1 MMLATPAAAM
11 QLAVPNVCGTLIG
24 FGVSYAVAAAA
35 CGGGRTEQP
44 TPGAA
49 RLLHSMN
56 NENIPRTRTLGVALC
71 TVMALITGGAGAGIS
86 MPSFAEQ
93 VVYAMWFAM
102 MAMVDEF
109 YDTLPLL
116 NAANARPPQHLQAIC
131 WGLLLLPIP
140 YLLAAQDVYKLF
152 ALQFVGSQIMGS
164 KLDLP
169 EFKAAVALGLPIVA
183 LIAWQSGVA
192 LSGMSLVGMAVLS
205 LSHVVYETHDESPL
219 LMRLRAKLSWIPD
232 SGWLVFNQH
241 FQMVLLVMLGLL
253 PPQWLCCVT
262 AAYPVAKIG
271 VARGALSRLGT
282 SASGAVRV
290 PSAVERSYSIPLRS
304 RTLRVAMSAIRTAGA
319 GLAVVAVLPKLLFKT
334 GGRFA

>member
-1 MMLATPAAAM
+1 
-11 QLAVPNVCGTLIG
+11 
-24 FGVSYAVAAAA
+24 
-35 CGGGRTEQP
+35 
-44 TPGAA
+44 
-49 RLLHSMN
+49 MN
-56 NENIPRTRTLGVALC
+56 SENIPRTRTLGVALMM
-71 TVMALITGGAGAGIS
+71 VMALVVGGAGAGIS
-86 MPSFAEQ
+86 MPSFVEQ
-93 VVYAMWFAM
+93 VVYSVWFAM

-116 NAANARPPQHLQAIC
+116 NAANDRPPQHLQAIC
-131 WGLLLLPIP
+131 WGLLLAPIP

-192 LSGMSLVGMAVLS
+192 LTGMSLVGMAVLS
-205 LSHVVYETHDESPL
+205 LSHVIYETHDESPL

-271 VARGALSRLGT
+271 VARGALSQLG
-282 SASGAVRV
+282 APAPEAVGATPGMVV
-290 PSAVERSYSIPLRS
+290 PLRNKIPLRS

-334 GGRFA
+334 SGRFA